1 MAHNTVQPAGKT
13 GEINTRLVAADPEA
27 IAEAARILAA
37 GGLVAFPTETVYG
50 LGADATNGAAIARLY
65 AAKGRP
71 SFNPLIAHV
80 ADLPAARRLAVF
92 NAAAEKLA
100 AAFWPGPLTLVLKR
114 RAECPVADL
123 ATAGL
128 DSIAVRVP
136 NHPVARDIL
145 IKLGRPI
152 VAPSANQS
160 GHVSPTTA
168 THVLKDLGGRIDLI
182 VDGGPAAVGV
192 ESTII
197 ACLDQPLLLRP
208 GGVPRSDIKRALGFE
223 PAVVQSGATGS
234 AAPPAPGMLAS
245 HYALKARLR
254 LDADRVEAGEALLAF
269 GPHIPPGAE
278 QAVRMLNLSPSGDLV
293 EAAANLFSD
302 LRTLD
307 AAEVEAIAV
316 MPIPHEGLGEAIN
329 DRLARAAAPRKIPT
343 DE

>member
-1 MAHNTVQPAGKT
+1 MAHEAAQPAASSG
-13 GEINTRLVAADPEA
+13 GINTRVVAADADA

-65 AAKGRP
+65 AAKERP

-80 ADLPAARRLAVF
+80 ADLAAARRLAVF

-100 AAFWPGPLTLVLKR
+100 AAFWPGPLTLVLKK

-128 DSIAVRVP
+128 DTIAVRVP

-152 VAPSANQS
+152 VAPSANRS

-168 THVLKDLGGRIDLI
+168 AHVLKDLGGRIDLI
-182 VDGGPAAVGV
+182 IDGGPAAVGV

-197 ACLDQPLLLRP
+197 ACLDKPLLLRP
-208 GGVPRSDIKRALGFE
+208 GGVPRSDIKRVLGFE
-223 PAVVQSGATGS
+223 PAAAPDAGA
-234 AAPPAPGMLAS
+234 AEAQAPPAPGMLAS
-245 HYALKARLR
+245 HYAPKARLR
-254 LDADRVEAGEALLAF
+254 LDAVRVEAGEALLAF

-278 QAVRMLNLSPSGDLV
+278 HAVRMLNLSPAGDLV

-307 AAEVEAIAV
+307 AAEVATIAV

-329 DRLARAAAPRKIPT
+329 DRLARAAAPRDGQT
-343 DE
+343 